1 MPKCCS
7 IGQCWMAEGMSYY
20 SSELGSLAGDLL
32 SGAPWSREQGGGEH
46 GGQAP
51 CGPPTSTSLCS
62 LSSSGSFSCS
72 FWSVPARFSLP
83 RQLLYTCCSPCLESS
98 SHPSLQLTNF
108 LVCSP
113 RSLQK
118 TLLTPLTD
126 SVLFIMNSQNHLSF
140 FLLLI
145 KLQMYTYLC
154 E

>member
-7 IGQCWMAEGMSYY
+7 IRQCWKAEGMSYY
-20 SSELGSLAGDLL
+20 SSELGFLAEDLL

-62 LSSSGSFSCS
+62 LSSSGTFSCS
-72 FWSVPARFSLP
+72 FWSVLARLPLP
-83 RQLLYTCCSPCLESS
+83 RQLYTCWSPCLESS

-108 LVCSP
+108 PVCSP

-118 TLLTPLTD
+118 TSLTPLTD
-126 SVLFIMNSQNHLSF
+126 SILFIMNSQNHLSF
-140 FLLLI
+140 FSLLI
-145 KLQMYTYLC
+145 KLQMYTYLR